1 MSDNPTDLYI
11 RNVPSENKA
20 RLKEISRLAGFQ
32 GMSEFMRTIVDEV
45 CAQGNIDFL
54 IDGDI
59 KNKLIE
65 IIGLLNRLVETQNT
79 NTEHLVTVELLLKT
93 LLGNEYHGEEVEE
106 DE

>member
-1 MSDNPTDLYI
+1 MT
-11 RNVPSENKA
+11 SEVLKIMQVSSQQKQ
-20 RLKEISRLAGFQ
+20 RLKTISTLSGFSNT
-32 GMSEFMRTIVDEV
+32 SEFMRTIVDEV
-45 CAQGNIDFL
+45 CTQGNIDFL

-65 IIGLLNRLVETQNT
+65 IVGLLNRLVETQNT

-106 DE
+106 NE

>member
-1 MSDNPTDLYI
+1 MSNNATDLYI

-20 RLKEISRLAGFQ
+20 RLKEISRLAGYQ
-32 GMSEFMRTIVDEV
+32 NMSEFMRTIVDEV

-65 IIGLLNRLVETQNT
+65 IVGLLNRSVEIQNM
-79 NTEHLVTVELLLKT
+79 NTEHLVTVELALKT
-93 LLGNEYHGEEVEE
+93 LLGNEYHGEEVED